1 MNISGS
7 IECPKCKSKKFS
19 IKHES
24 TYLYTYKINTPEVT
38 NLSEE
43 HEFLP
48 FLFDNRE
55 HVSLKQYLYC
65 ETCNA
70 KFPCS
75 FNVGDEKINL
85 TIVQKA
91 IRSDHVQEVEFQG

>member
-1 MNISGS
+1 MKISES
-7 IECPKCKSKKFS
+7 IECPKCKGKEFS

-38 NLSEE
+38 NSSKEN
-43 HEFLP
+43 EFLP

-55 HVSLKQYLYC
+55 HVSLKQYIYC
-65 ETCNA
+65 EKCKS

-75 FNVGDEKINL
+75 FDVGDEKINL
-85 TIVQKA
+85 TIIQKA
-91 IRSDHVQEVEFQG
+91 IRSDYIQDVEFDE